1 MSIYAT
7 AVKKPITTMLCF
19 LAVIV
24 FGLYSLSKLSI
35 DLLPDFESN
44 QLMVM
49 TSYPGA
55 NASDVETNVTRL
67 VEDGLN
73 TVDDLKDIS
82 SRSMD
87 NFSVVTL
94 EYAWGT
100 DLDVA
105 VNDIRDKLDI
115 FKSQLPDGT
124 NTPTIFRF
132 STNMIPVIILS
143 VESSE
148 SLPALYKILDDRVAN
163 AINRIDGVGS
173 VSISGAPERQVQVN
187 LDPKKLEA
195 YNLSIEQIGQILAS
209 ENMNLPGGTLD
220 IGSDT
225 YSLRVQGEFIESDEI
240 KDIVVLANKDR
251 VVKISDI
258 AEVKDTSRDKLEES
272 YTNGQQGASIVI
284 LKQSGANTVDIAD
297 KVKAALPEIQKNLPP
312 DVKLSVLMDTSDSIK
327 NSIAGLTDTVFY
339 AFLFVVL
346 VVLFFLGRWRATFI
360 IIITIPVSLVASFI
374 YLLISDNTLNVITLS
389 SLSIAIGMVVDDAIV
404 VLENITTHIER
415 GSPPKQ
421 ASIYGT
427 NEVGVAVIATTL
439 TVAAVFFPLTLVT
452 GMAGLMFKPLGW
464 MVTIIIVF
472 STIAALTLTP
482 MLCSQLLK
490 QDPGRSKTFM
500 LFYRPIELF
509 LDGLDNFYER
519 TLKWVLRHRAITVS
533 GAVAILIGTLV
544 LGSTLETEF
553 FPPSDNSQ
561 MSGVIKLET
570 GTRVELTRETAKKLS
585 DTWLQKY
592 PEIEALNYTLGT
604 ADDDNIFAVIMQSN
618 GDNIINYNIRFKN
631 IKERSRSIF
640 ELADSMR
647 MDLAALPEIKTSE
660 LNPGGRKGSGM
671 GVPTVDVEIFGYDFD
686 RTSAFAE
693 QLKSKIIEKVPGA
706 KDVLISREDFKPEYQ
721 VIFDRKKLAIQGIQ
735 HATAAQYVR
744 NRINGLTASKFREDG
759 DEYDIVVRYG
769 KEHRQSM
776 DAIQNIVLYNNQGQ
790 GVKLKEVAEVKE
802 VMSPPSIE
810 RKNRE
815 RMVKLSI
822 SVPSAPLSEVVAGV
836 NKELKTMDVPAD
848 FGIKVGGSYE
858 DQQESFADLGILL
871 LMVILLVYIVMAS
884 QFESFS
890 APFIIMLSLPFA
902 VTGVIL
908 SLLLTS
914 TPMGITAA
922 IGAIML
928 VGIVVKNGIVLV
940 DFINLNRERGDETFT
955 AVVSGGK
962 SRLRPV
968 LMTTATT
975 VLGMIP
981 MAVLPTEG
989 SEMWQPMAIVIIGG
1003 LAFSTMLTLL
1013 VIPVVYTFFSQRDE
1027 RKQAKKAAAEIAL
1040 LESLKSNN

>member
-7 AVKKPITTMLCF
+7 AVKKPITTLLCF
-19 LAVIV
+19 VAVIV

-44 QLMVM
+44 QLMIM
-49 TSYPGA
+49 TPYPGA

-67 VEDGLN
+67 MEDGLN
-73 TVDDLKDIS
+73 TVDDLKELS
-82 SRSMD
+82 SKSME
-87 NFSVVTL
+87 NFSVITL
-94 EYAWGT
+94 EYEWGT

-105 VNDIRDKLDI
+105 VNDVRDKLDMYR
-115 FKSQLPDGT
+115 SQLPDGAGQ
-124 NTPTIFRF
+124 PTIFRF
-132 STNMIPVIILS
+132 STNMIPVVILS
-143 VESSE
+143 VESKE

-163 AINRIDGVGS
+163 ALNRINGVGS
-173 VSISGAPERQVQVN
+173 VSISGAPQRIVEVN

-195 YNLSIEQIGQILAS
+195 YNLSIEQIGQIISS
-209 ENMNLPGGTLD
+209 ENMNLPGGRLD

-240 KDIVVLANKDR
+240 KDIIVLANQDR
-251 VVKISDI
+251 AVKLSDI
-258 AEVKDTSRDKLEES
+258 AEVKDTSRDKIEES
-272 YTNGQQGASIVI
+272 YTNGIQGASIVI
-284 LKQSGANTVDIAD
+284 LKQSGANTVEIAD

-312 DVKLSVLMDTSDSIK
+312 DVKISILMDTSDSIK
-327 NSIAGLTDTVFY
+327 NSIAGLTSTVFY

-346 VVLFFLGRWRATFI
+346 VVIFFLGRWRATFI
-360 IIITIPVSLVASFI
+360 IVLTIPVSLVASFV
-374 YLLISDNTLNVITLS
+374 YLLASDNTLNVITLS

-404 VLENITTHIER
+404 VLENITSHIER

-421 ASIYGT
+421 AAIYGT

-464 MVTIIIVF
+464 MVTIIICF

-490 QDPGRSKTFM
+490 QDPGRSKMFM
-500 LFYRPIELF
+500 ILYGPIEKI
-509 LDGLDNFYER
+509 LDWLDNFYER
-519 TLKWVLRHRAITVS
+519 TLRLVLRRRLITIT
-533 GAVAILIGTLV
+533 GAVLLFIISLV
-544 LGSTLETEF
+544 MGKSLATEF
-553 FPPSDNSQ
+553 FPPSDNAQ
-561 MSGVIKLET
+561 MSGVLKLET
-570 GTRVELTRETAKKLS
+570 GTRVEITKETAKRIAELWKE
-585 DTWLQKY
+585 KY

-604 ADDDNIFAVIMQSN
+604 ADDDNIFAVVMQDN
-618 GDNIINYNIRFKN
+618 GDHIINLNARFSSMGK
-631 IKERSRSIF
+631 RDRSIF
-640 ELADSMR
+640 QLTDSMR
-647 MDLAALPEIKTSE
+647 ADLAQFPELKTIE
-660 LNPGGRKGSGM
+660 LNPGGRKGGGM
-671 GVPTVDVEIFGYDFD
+671 GIPTVDVEIYGYDFD
-686 RTSAFAE
+686 RTNAFAQDLKRRVE
-693 QLKSKIIEKVPGA
+693 QNVEGA
-706 KDVLISREDFKPEYQ
+706 ADVLISREDFKPEYQ
-721 VIFDRKKLAIQGIQ
+721 VVFDRKKLAIQGIP
-735 HATAAQYVR
+735 HSTAAQYVR

-769 KEHRQSM
+769 KKHRESIE
-776 DAIQNIVLYNNQGQ
+776 DIENIIVYNSQGK
-790 GVKLKEVAEVKE
+790 GVKVKEIADVKE

-815 RMVKLSI
+815 RFVTLSI
-822 SVPSAPLSEVVAGV
+822 SAPSTPLSEVVAGV
-836 NKELKTMDVPAD
+836 NSELKQMDIPAD
-848 FGIKVGGSYE
+848 FGIKVGGSFE
-858 DQQESFADLGILL
+858 DQQESFADLGVLL

-902 VTGVIL
+902 LTGVIL
-908 SLLLTS
+908 SLFITN
-914 TPMGITAA
+914 TPLGITAA

-940 DFINLNRERGDETFT
+940 DFINLNRERGDETFK
-955 AVVSGGK
+955 AVISGGK

-975 VLGMIP
+975 LLGMIP
-981 MAVLPTEG
+981 MAVMPTEG
-989 SEMWQPMAIVIIGG
+989 SEMWRPMAIVIIGG

-1013 VIPVVYTFFSQRDE
+1013 VVPVVYTFFSQRDE
-1027 RKQAKKAAAEIAL
+1027 KKKARKAAAEIAL
-1040 LESLKSNN
+1040 LESLKSK